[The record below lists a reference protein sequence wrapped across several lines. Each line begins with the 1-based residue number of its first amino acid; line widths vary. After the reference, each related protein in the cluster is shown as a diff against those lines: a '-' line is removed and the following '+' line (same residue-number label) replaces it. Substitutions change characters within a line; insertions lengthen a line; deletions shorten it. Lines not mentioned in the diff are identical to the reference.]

1 MAVRRVE
8 EGAARNLV
16 SPKDGRATQWSATCC
31 QRDVHDS
38 LADGKTTNE
47 NTIQYPFP
55 MVLEKT
61 MCGRNQLHGHLPKD
75 TQRLHRF

>member
-8 EGAARNLV
+8 EGTARNLV

-55 MVLEKT
+55 MVLVKT
-61 MCGRNQLHGHLPKD
+61 MCGRNQL
-75 TQRLHRF
+75 